1 MLTKTELPKPKSRKA
16 ELLFDMIQGKV
27 ITESDYDYHRFR
39 GDISDLRLEYG
50 LPVRHVDVPFKSKYG
65 HKNKFRKHFLL
76 SIHRKKAV
84 QIYKQINRVA

>member
-1 MLTKTELPKPKSRKA
+1 MKTELPEPKSRKA
-16 ELLFDMIQGKV
+16 ELLYDMIQGRM
-27 ITESDYDYHRFR
+27 IAEQDYTYNRFR
-39 GDISDLRLEYG
+39 GDISDLRLEYQ
-50 LPVRHVDVPFKSKYG
+50 LPIRHVDVPFKSKYG

>member
-1 MLTKTELPKPKSRKA
+1 MLTQKLPEPKSRKA
-16 ELLFDMIQGKV
+16 ELLYDMIQGRM
-27 ITESDYDYHRFR
+27 IAEQDYTYNRFR
-39 GDISDLRLEYG
+39 GDISDLRLEHG